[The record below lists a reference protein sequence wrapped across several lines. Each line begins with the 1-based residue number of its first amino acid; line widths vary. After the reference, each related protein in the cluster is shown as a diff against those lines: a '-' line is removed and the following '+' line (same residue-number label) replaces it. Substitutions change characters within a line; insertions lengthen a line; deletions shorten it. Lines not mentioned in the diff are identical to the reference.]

1 MSMNSTSVSVVSS
14 WTGRPLACGFTD
26 SLSTRS
32 MLVRVSVLVQVRE
45 GVRVRGRVATGMCLW
60 IRLDSKSSAC
70 GNIED
75 DFVVGSMCTCINTRG
90 SSLDW
95 ASIGV

>member
-1 MSMNSTSVSVVSS
+1 
-14 WTGRPLACGFTD
+14 
-26 SLSTRS
+26 

-70 GNIED
+70 GNIDSQSHILWCDAYRKLRE
-75 DFVVGSMCTCINTRG
+75 GK
-90 SSLDW
+90 SLDSDRDI
-95 ASIGV
+95 AQYYYKVMLIREKLKLKDGRDD